1 MAVSLAPGTFQI
13 EYQDVRHAPQGRD
26 VKTRWNSMHA
36 MFARFIKL
44 EPFLIEMLAKEEWN
58 KKVKTKLREAD

>member
-1 MAVSLAPGTFQI
+1 MPHKVGKVVPVSTPLFLAP
-13 EYQDVRHAPQGRD
+13 D
-26 VKTRWNSMHA
+26 VKTRWNSTHA